1 MDIDKARQAIA
12 VQDKIDCC
20 TGHLAKLADA
30 DSVKVFHREKN
41 EKGETVETLLADQPM
56 MLRRMVISTPDG
68 GSERNLALDFTPDET
83 KAILKAAAEILTSRL
98 QEYTAALE
106 AL

>member
-12 VQDKIDCC
+12 VQDQIDCC

-41 EKGETVETLLADQPM
+41 EKGETVETLIADQPM
-56 MLRRMVISTPDG
+56 MLRSLVISTPDG
-68 GSERNLALDFTPDET
+68 GSERRLSLDFTPEET
-83 KAILKAAAEILTSRL
+83 QAVLKAVGDIITARL
-98 QEYTAALE
+98 SEHAAALQ